1 MSPKWK
7 FVLTYG
13 LGWGLCTF
21 VTIIAWNVL
30 IRHNQFTWIDVA
42 IGLPIWSL
50 GGLAWGNSMWAWF
63 EKRRRKTSR

>member
-50 GGLAWGNSMWAWF
+50 GGLA
-63 EKRRRKTSR
+63 